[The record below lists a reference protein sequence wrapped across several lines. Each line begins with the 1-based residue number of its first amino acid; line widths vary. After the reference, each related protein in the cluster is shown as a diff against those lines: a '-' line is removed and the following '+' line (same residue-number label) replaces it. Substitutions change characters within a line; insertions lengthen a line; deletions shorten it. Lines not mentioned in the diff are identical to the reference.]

1 MDKGSSD
8 VNPNTRTSTN
18 KKEEKH
24 PKSRRVSQNVLIFL
38 LDRQLG
44 RNRSDVDLSRWVWM
58 LT

>member
-1 MDKGSSD
+1 MDKESSEG
-8 VNPNTRTSTN
+8 NSNTPTLDT

-24 PKSRRVSQNVLIFL
+24 PKSLRVPQNVLIFL

-44 RNRSDVDLSRWVWM
+44 RHRSDVDLSRWVWM